1 MDGSE
6 GVIFFASGVFH
17 YLTKIQVKNLVLEIE
32 KRFPG
37 ARLVFDTVG
46 TLGHNL
52 MMKNVLKNLGITDV
66 SGYFHV
72 DNVEKELGNWSPNI
86 RISYRGYM
94 LGYYNLNTTGITA
107 AILS

>member
-1 MDGSE
+1 
-6 GVIFFASGVFH
+6 
-17 YLTKIQVKNLVLEIE
+17 
-32 KRFPG
+32 
-37 ARLVFDTVG
+37 
-46 TLGHNL
+46 
-52 MMKNVLKNLGITDV
+52 MMKNVLKNFGITDV

-107 AILS
+107 FYRFLAKVADGFIKMRIIRMDFKK